1 MAKGFFERTGNVKKL
16 KEILDNL
23 PEGTVITKKELS
35 RLSGATTK
43 TITNVL
49 ARDYPNPKF
58 IIPDAATAQAMTVK
72 KNVEKKMQN
81 VETPS
86 PIRQGGKGQTNI

>member
-49 ARDYPNPKF
+49 ARDYPNP
-58 IIPDAATAQAMTVK
+58 
-72 KNVEKKMQN
+72 
-81 VETPS
+81 
-86 PIRQGGKGQTNI
+86 